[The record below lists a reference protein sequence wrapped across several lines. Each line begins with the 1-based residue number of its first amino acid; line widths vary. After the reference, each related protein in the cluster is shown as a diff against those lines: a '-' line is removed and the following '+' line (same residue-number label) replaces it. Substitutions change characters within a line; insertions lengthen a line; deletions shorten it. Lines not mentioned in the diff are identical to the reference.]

1 MQKEAVPEK
10 RKKAEQKEKKD
21 EPKVSSLD
29 TIL

>member
-1 MQKEAVPEK
+1 MQKEGVAEK
-10 RKKAEQKEKKD
+10 RKKAEREEKKD